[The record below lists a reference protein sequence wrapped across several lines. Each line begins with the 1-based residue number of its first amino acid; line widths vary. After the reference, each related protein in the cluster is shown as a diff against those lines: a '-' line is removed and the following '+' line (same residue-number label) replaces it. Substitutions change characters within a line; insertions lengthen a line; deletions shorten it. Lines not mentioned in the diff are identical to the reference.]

1 MAYTYEDFER
11 AANEAGLM
19 GQFSQYDLDL
29 ARAHPEAGLS
39 ILSLKRDYADAKT
52 AEQRAL
58 INEAANQVRS
68 SYANYTGGTD
78 GSQYYATGIAGTV
91 GGTQVA
97 ATPQQQKINQTIAR
111 IGSFAPFEYEAA
123 PTYENKYE
131 SAQKKALDAVIERPD
146 FAWSPETD
154 PTWSSYKKSYLREG
168 ERAQANALAQAS
180 AGTGGRAST
189 AAITAAG
196 QAGDYYAAKL
206 NDMIPTLYKEA
217 FDRYLKDYDMRLS
230 DLGAINSQEQ
240 IDYQKY
246 LDRLGQYNKD
256 RGQAYSEYQGEYG
269 QLSDFLAAL
278 QGQDKTIYQR
288 AIEQEAT
295 EHQRETE
302 QAERERQARATALQ
316 EAYAAAELGDY
327 SLLEALGITPNME
340 IINQMALAGAGK
352 YTGAAAG
359 SSTGGGVRAAG
370 GVGPGDGENGDGEN
384 SDGAPGEDFVQ
395 AVLDIYPDGVVTN
408 PDDWQT
414 LLAYYDEN
422 ELTDAGITKDAGVG
436 LPNAAYNMAA
446 RGILENWQ
454 NGKTQQ
460 AQQGIAAIWD
470 ALNQVQRDNLRT
482 TLTNAGAGALFAGT
496 GEPPAG
502 DVNTGKPTT
511 AEGLGAKAKSIYETV
526 MAETSHGGSMAAIQ
540 EDVEKRIRDG
550 YQDGSISEEE
560 ADYLLKLFGYN

>member
-39 ILSLKRDYADAKT
+39 ILSLKKDYANAKT

-78 GSQYYATGIAGTV
+78 GSQYYSTGIAGTV

-97 ATPQQQKINQTIAR
+97 ATPQQQKIDQTIAR

-240 IDYQKY
+240 LDYQKY
-246 LDRLGQYNKD
+246 LDQLGQYNKD
-256 RGQAYSEYQGEYG
+256 RSQAYSEYQGEYG
-269 QLSDFLAAL
+269 QLGDLLAAL

-288 AIEQEAT
+288 AMEQED
-295 EHQRETE
+295 RK
-302 QAERERQARATALQ
+302 RQAHEAEVA
-316 EAYAAAELGDY
+316 EAYDAAAMGDF
-327 SLLEALGITPNME
+327 SRLEALGIKPNME

-359 SSTGGGVRAAG
+359 SSTGGVRAAG
-370 GVGPGDGENGDGEN
+370 GGSGNDGGTVDAAFKN
-384 SDGAPGEDFVQ
+384 V
-395 AVLDIYPDGVVTN
+395 VLETYPDGVVTN
-408 PDDWQT
+408 PDDWQA
-414 LLAYYDEN
+414 LLSHYDE
-422 ELTDAGITKDAGVG
+422 ETLKAAGITYNPGTQGAG

-470 ALNQVQRDNLRT
+470 VLNQAQRDNLRT

-502 DVNTGKPTT
+502 DVNTGKPKT
-511 AEGLGAKAKSIYETV
+511 AEGLGARAKSIYETV

-540 EDVEKRIRDG
+540 ADVEKRIRDG

>member
-11 AANEAGLM
+11 AASEAGLM

-39 ILSLKRDYADAKT
+39 ILSLKKDYANAKT

-58 INEAANQVRS
+58 INEAANQVRN

-78 GSQYYATGIAGTV
+78 GSQYYSTGIAGTV

-97 ATPQQQKINQTIAR
+97 ATPQQQKIDQTIAR

-189 AAITAAG
+189 AAITAAS

-206 NDMIPTLYKEA
+206 NDMIPALYKEA

-230 DLGAINSQEQ
+230 DLGVINSQEQ
-240 IDYQKY
+240 LDYQKY
-246 LDRLGQYNKD
+246 LDQLGQYNKD
-256 RGQAYSEYQGEYG
+256 RSQEYSEYQGEYG
-269 QLSDFLAAL
+269 QLGDLLAAL

-288 AIEQEAT
+288 AMEQED
-295 EHQRETE
+295 RK
-302 QAERERQARATALQ
+302 RQAHEAEVA
-316 EAYAAAELGDY
+316 EAYDAAAMGDF
-327 SLLEALGITPNME
+327 SRLEALGIKPNME

-359 SSTGGGVRAAG
+359 SSTGGVRAEEKTEIQDVSEAVKKFRNGDHSDAVIEQLLAEGITQEEIEKAG
-370 GVGPGDGENGDGEN
+370 YAGDYFKPKQTPTEEDFETLKFDQNSVLELGYGPISPARLQELIDAGEVEEYKENGWIKYRRIKKEPTPAAGL
-384 SDGAPGEDFVQ
+384 DFTMS
-395 AVLDIYPDGVVTN
+395 GRFT
-408 PDDWQT
+408 
-414 LLAYYDEN
+414 
-422 ELTDAGITKDAGVG
+422 
-436 LPNAAYNMAA
+436 
-446 RGILENWQ
+446 R
-454 NGKTQQ
+454 
-460 AQQGIAAIWD
+460 
-470 ALNQVQRDNLRT
+470 
-482 TLTNAGAGALFAGT
+482 
-496 GEPPAG
+496 
-502 DVNTGKPTT
+502 
-511 AEGLGAKAKSIYETV
+511 
-526 MAETSHGGSMAAIQ
+526 
-540 EDVEKRIRDG
+540 
-550 YQDGSISEEE
+550 
-560 ADYLLKLFGYN
+560 

>member
-11 AANEAGLM
+11 AASEAGLM

-39 ILSLKRDYADAKT
+39 ILSLKKDYANAKT

-78 GSQYYATGIAGTV
+78 GSQYYSTGIAGTV

-97 ATPQQQKINQTIAR
+97 ATPQQQKIDQTIAR

-146 FAWSPETD
+146 FSWSPETD

-168 ERAQANALAQAS
+168 DRAQANALAQAS

-189 AAITAAG
+189 AAITAAS

-240 IDYQKY
+240 LDYQKY
-246 LDRLGQYNKD
+246 LDQLGQYNKD
-256 RGQAYSEYQGEYG
+256 RSQEYSEYQGEYG
-269 QLSDFLAAL
+269 QLGDLLAAL

-288 AIEQEAT
+288 AMEQEAT
-295 EHQRETE
+295 KHQLETE

-359 SSTGGGVRAAG
+359 SSTGGVRATG
-370 GVGPGDGENGDGEN
+370 GGGTGNGSGNDGGTVDAAFKN
-384 SDGAPGEDFVQ
+384 V
-395 AVLDIYPDGVVTN
+395 VLETYPDGVVTN
-408 PDDWQT
+408 PDDWQA
-414 LLAYYDEN
+414 LLSHYDE
-422 ELTDAGITKDAGVG
+422 ETLKAAGITYNPGTQGAG

-470 ALNQVQRDNLRT
+470 VLNQVQRDNLRT
-482 TLTNAGAGALFAGT
+482 TLTNAGAGSLFAGT

-502 DVNTGKPTT
+502 DANTGKPTT

-540 EDVEKRIRDG
+540 ADVEKRIRDG

>member
-11 AANEAGLM
+11 AASEAGLM

-39 ILSLKRDYADAKT
+39 ILSLKKDYANAKT

-78 GSQYYATGIAGTV
+78 GSQYYSTGIAGTV

-97 ATPQQQKINQTIAR
+97 ATPQQQKIDQTIAR

-168 ERAQANALAQAS
+168 DRAQANALAQAS

-189 AAITAAG
+189 AAITAAS

-240 IDYQKY
+240 LDYQKY
-246 LDRLGQYNKD
+246 LDQLGQYNKD
-256 RGQAYSEYQGEYG
+256 RSQEYSEYQGEYG

-288 AIEQEAT
+288 AMEQEAT
-295 EHQRETE
+295 KHQLETE

-327 SLLEALGITPNME
+327 SLLEALGIKPNME

-359 SSTGGGVRAAG
+359 SSTGGVRATG
-370 GVGPGDGENGDGEN
+370 GGGTGDGSGNDGGTVDAAFKN
-384 SDGAPGEDFVQ
+384 V
-395 AVLDIYPDGVVTN
+395 VLETYPDGVVTN
-408 PDDWQT
+408 PDDWQA
-414 LLAYYDEN
+414 LLSHYDE
-422 ELTDAGITKDAGVG
+422 ETLKAAGITYNPGTQGAG
-436 LPNAAYNMAA
+436 LPNAAYNMAG

-470 ALNQVQRDNLRT
+470 VLNQAQRDNLRT

-511 AEGLGAKAKSIYETV
+511 AEGLGARAKSIYETV

-540 EDVEKRIRDG
+540 ADVEKRIRDG

>member
-39 ILSLKRDYADAKT
+39 ILSLKKDYAGAKT

-78 GSQYYATGIAGTV
+78 GNQYYATGIAGTV

-97 ATPQQQKINQTIAR
+97 ATPQQQKNDQTIAR

-240 IDYQKY
+240 LDYQKY
-246 LDRLGQYNKD
+246 LDQLGQYNKD
-256 RGQAYSEYQGEYG
+256 RNQAYSEYQGEYG
-269 QLSDFLAAL
+269 QLGDFLAAL
-278 QGQDKTIYQR
+278 QGQDQTIYQR
-288 AIEQEAT
+288 AMEQED
-295 EHQRETE
+295 RK
-302 QAERERQARATALQ
+302 RQAHEAEVA
-316 EAYAAAELGDY
+316 EAYDAAAMGDL
-327 SLLEALGITPNME
+327 SLLEALGIKPNME

-359 SSTGGGVRAAG
+359 SSTGDVRATG
-370 GVGPGDGENGDGEN
+370 GGDP
-384 SDGAPGEDFVQ
+384 SDGSGNDGRTVDAAFKNV
-395 AVLDIYPDGVVTN
+395 VLETYPDGVVTN
-408 PDDWQT
+408 PDDWQR

-422 ELTDAGITKDAGVG
+422 ELADAGITKDAGVG

-454 NGKTQQ
+454 NGKTRQ

-470 ALNQVQRDNLRT
+470 VLNQAQRDNLRT

-540 EDVEKRIRDG
+540 ADVEKRIRDG

>member
-11 AANEAGLM
+11 AASEAGLM

-39 ILSLKRDYADAKT
+39 ILSLKKDYANAKT

-78 GSQYYATGIAGTV
+78 GSQYYSTGIAGTV

-97 ATPQQQKINQTIAR
+97 ATPQQQKIDQTIAR

-168 ERAQANALAQAS
+168 DRAQANALAQAS

-189 AAITAAG
+189 AAITAAS

-240 IDYQKY
+240 LDYQKY
-246 LDRLGQYNKD
+246 LDQLGQYNKD
-256 RGQAYSEYQGEYG
+256 RSQEYSEYQGEYG

-288 AIEQEAT
+288 AMEQEAT
-295 EHQRETE
+295 KHQLETE

-327 SLLEALGITPNME
+327 SLLEALGIKPNME

-359 SSTGGGVRAAG
+359 SSTGGVRATG
-370 GVGPGDGENGDGEN
+370 GGGTGDGSGNDGGTVDAAFKN
-384 SDGAPGEDFVQ
+384 V
-395 AVLDIYPDGVVTN
+395 VLETYPDGVVTN
-408 PDDWQT
+408 PDDWQA
-414 LLAYYDEN
+414 LLSHYDE
-422 ELTDAGITKDAGVG
+422 ETLKAAGITYNPGTQGAG

-470 ALNQVQRDNLRT
+470 VLNQAQRDNLRT

-511 AEGLGAKAKSIYETV
+511 AEGLGARAKSIYETV

-540 EDVEKRIRDG
+540 ADVEKRIRDG

>member
-11 AANEAGLM
+11 AASEAGLM

-39 ILSLKRDYADAKT
+39 ILSLKKDYANAKT

-78 GSQYYATGIAGTV
+78 GSQYYSTGIAGTV

-97 ATPQQQKINQTIAR
+97 ATPQQQKIDQTIAR

-168 ERAQANALAQAS
+168 DRAQANALAQAS

-189 AAITAAG
+189 AAITAAS

-240 IDYQKY
+240 LDYQKY
-246 LDRLGQYNKD
+246 LDQLGQYNKD
-256 RGQAYSEYQGEYG
+256 RSQEYSEYQGEYG
-269 QLSDFLAAL
+269 RLGDLLAAL

-288 AIEQEAT
+288 AMEQEAT
-295 EHQRETE
+295 KHQLETE

-359 SSTGGGVRAAG
+359 SSTGSDVRAAG
-370 GVGPGDGENGDGEN
+370 GVGLGDGSGNDGGTVDAAFKN
-384 SDGAPGEDFVQ
+384 V
-395 AVLDIYPDGVVTN
+395 VLEAYPDGVVTN
-408 PDDWQT
+408 PDDWQA
-414 LLAYYDEN
+414 LLSHYDE
-422 ELTDAGITKDAGVG
+422 ETLKAAGITYNPGTQGVG

-470 ALNQVQRDNLRT
+470 VLNQVQRDNLRT

-540 EDVEKRIRDG
+540 ADVEKRIRDG